1 MGNYSSCMLM
11 NSSCRWMNNS
21 NVIPSYSYCPIN
33 YTNYN
38 STSVSMWFGNQSISF
53 NTLTGGS
60 IINAGCCEFKS
71 GSGGS
76 GSMGCMRFS
85 GNKSGCGN
93 SSLYGITGC
102 SWKPNDLNQNSMCPI
117 KKIGDWGPNGV
128 INSISDVGCCENQG
142 CWAFKGNQTST
153 NNCTTA
159 LGGACVY
166 SSYGAGC
173 SESGGCCGPKA
184 CSEVGSQ
191 TLCEQLIQIGS
202 PCSWNGSACNMMGG
216 GGFGMY
222 NSTDSCM
229 IKGGWWNGTGC
240 QMPGSG
246 SSGGGGFMF
255 AQEAKCWFADN
266 KISVCRNV
274 SGCVYCSNS
283 VTQLTNASSAC
294 YNAPSGSCKGH
305 ENLYT
310 NWN

>member
-1 MGNYSSCMLM
+1 MLKKNKFLFVFLFFVFLILISLSFFSAGILDFISSVIKASESSDGANCGMRMGNYSSCMLM

-173 SESGGCCGPKA
+173 SES
-184 CSEVGSQ
+184 
-191 TLCEQLIQIGS
+191 
-202 PCSWNGSACNMMGG
+202 
-216 GGFGMY
+216 
-222 NSTDSCM
+222 
-229 IKGGWWNGTGC
+229 
-240 QMPGSG
+240 
-246 SSGGGGFMF
+246 
-255 AQEAKCWFADN
+255 
-266 KISVCRNV
+266 
-274 SGCVYCSNS
+274 
-283 VTQLTNASSAC
+283 
-294 YNAPSGSCKGH
+294 
-305 ENLYT
+305 
-310 NWN
+310 